1 MSELLNELKEKAL
14 VLSNEDRDLFIKHL
28 QNPPKPNNK
37 LKAAWDR
44 YKRVIKGKEIEVFDV
59 ELKVNNSWCEQS
71 SLSDYEFEKV
81 IAIGVTKIVYHY
93 EQGCYEGGG
102 DALLYKDGKWYL
114 ASLSHCSCYGPMD
127 HISFGTG
134 HEDPMEWLKHSS
146 AEYNKTIKIL
156 CEKAKE
162 VTPDL

>member
-59 ELKVNNSWCEQS
+59 ELKIDNTWGDNS
-71 SLSDYEFEKV
+71 SLSDYELGY
-81 IAIGVTKIVYHY
+81 AIEAGVTKIVYHY
-93 EQGCYEGGG
+93 EQGSYEGGG

-114 ASLSHCSCYGPMD
+114 ENLSHCSCNGPLD
-127 HISFGTG
+127 SLSLVTG
-134 HEDPMEWLKHSS
+134 YEDPMEWAKS
-146 AEYNKTIKIL
+146 ATKEYQKNIIVL

-162 VTPDL
+162 VSLEL